1 MHYSFY
7 RNLIIMSRNKLHAPE
22 KYGRA
27 NIAGMNIKRI
37 RMSNFPELSQNGLAS
52 QVQLEGIPMTKN
64 AVQRMEAGL
73 GAINDIQLLAF
84 AKVLKVDVKELLDES
99 IYQNPPVNY
108 DEEKGPFG
116 NLEVAVKKQDYK

>member
-1 MHYSFY
+1 M
-7 RNLIIMSRNKLHAPE
+7 
-22 KYGRA
+22 
-27 NIAGMNIKRI
+27 
-37 RMSNFPELSQNGLAS
+37 NFPELSQNGLAT

-99 IYQNPPVNY
+99 IYQNPSINY
-108 DEEKGPFG
+108 DDEKEPSGE
-116 NLEVAVKKQDYK
+116 LEVATKKQDYK